1 MKWALAICL
10 LALSACESVPKEK
23 EVSVPVLKE
32 CLSKR
37 PVTPDMKF
45 DLLPKA
51 KSEAEAAEH
60 ARILW
65 LDRQV
70 LLTHSIEWQTAAAG
84 CQVISK

>member
-1 MKWALAICL
+1 MKYILVISLMVLVSCQ
-10 LALSACESVPKEK
+10 SNPKAT
-23 EVSVPVLKE
+23 VIDVPVSKE

-51 KSEAEAAEH
+51 KNEVEAAEH